1 MINKLAKLISIFPII
16 KDWSN
21 DKIYNFLI
29 EIFDNVKIST
39 KDIENFKKQYNTLQY
54 LLNLPKVEQ
63 RSPEWF
69 KLRES
74 RLTASDLA
82 QSMGKGKFGTRE
94 ELLTKKAFPDF
105 NPVSQNFFRDLP
117 PLKWGTMFEDMGMRC
132 YQEVKN
138 NVNIYEFGLI
148 PNEEINCFGASPD
161 GITETGVMVEMKCP
175 YKRKFNGSIPEQ
187 YFLQIQGQLATC
199 KLDTCDYVECYI
211 DTYDNINEYEL
222 VVNNDKENPKH
233 GIIIEYMKDDNY
245 KYLYSPSKLPADECI
260 KWANDTFIKNKQD
273 KSLSFIKM
281 TPWKL
286 RHIFI
291 KEVKFDEELWN
302 SCVPKIYQF
311 WEDVE
316 KLRKKGIDSIKNVVK
331 SDNSSN
337 TYTLSSNK
345 IASIKP
351 KYTFIQDSDDE
362 YE

>member
-1 MINKLAKLISIFPII
+1 MINKLAKLISVFPTI

-21 DKIYNFLI
+21 DKIYNYLV
-29 EIFDNVKIST
+29 ELFDNVKITVS
-39 KDIENFKKQYNTLQY
+39 DIEHFKIQYNTLQY

-94 ELLTKKAFPDF
+94 ELLTKKAFPDL
-105 NPVSQNFFRDLP
+105 NPVSKNFFRDLP

-132 YQEVKN
+132 YQEVKG

-148 PNEEINCFGASPD
+148 PNEEIDCFGASPD

-175 YKRKFNGSIPEQ
+175 YRRKFNGSIPEQ

-211 DTYDNINEYEL
+211 DTYDNISEYE
-222 VVNNDKENPKH
+222 VVIKNNHEDTPKH
-233 GIIIEYMKDDNY
+233 GIIVEYMKDENY
-245 KYLYSPSKLPADECI
+245 KYEYSPPKLSVEECI
-260 KWANDTFIKNKQD
+260 KWANDTFIKNKED
-273 KSLSFIKM
+273 STLSFIKM

-291 KEVKFDEELWN
+291 KEVKFDKDLWE

-311 WEDVE
+311 WNDVE
-316 KLRKKGIDSIKNVVK
+316 ELRKKGIDSIKNIIK
-331 SDNSSN
+331 EEQKN
-337 TYTLSSNK
+337 TYTLPSNP
-345 IASIKP
+345 APPKP
-351 KYTFIQDSDDE
+351 KYTFIKDSDDE